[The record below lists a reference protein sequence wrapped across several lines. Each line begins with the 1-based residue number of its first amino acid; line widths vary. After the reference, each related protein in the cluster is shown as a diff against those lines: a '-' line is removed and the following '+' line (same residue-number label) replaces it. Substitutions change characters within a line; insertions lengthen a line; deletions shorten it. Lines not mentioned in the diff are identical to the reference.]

1 MIINFVESLIA
12 SFFFTNYFDLKINKY
27 VYFIINFILISVEI
41 NIDNIFNSYSITL
54 PLLVASTVAVTAY
67 FTVKNKIW
75 EIIFISYLDQLIVGI
90 SIIVSLMLQNIVSND
105 TRVIIGKVLYFLFIY
120 GILFIHKSKNIRLNI
135 LYWKLLTIVVI
146 VFYFAYTIL
155 LQFYLGMKLNQTLVY
170 IILLSLVLSV
180 IGIAV
185 IVYYISELEHKQ
197 QETQFSLQKLEME
210 QSNYQQLNNVSK
222 EIKIMKHDLK
232 HDYALIENYLK
243 EKEYSKIMKIVESRM
258 QEVQEVTT
266 TINSNNNIINAII
279 NYKMMIANSKNIKI
293 NYEINVSS
301 KEYMKDYHLNELLSN
316 LLDNAIDN
324 CSKNDPKIEVFI
336 EEDVFLYLE
345 VINKI
350 NDSVLNKNP
359 DLRTSKLGGN
369 HGHGIKSVKRIVNEY
384 RGSVKFFEK
393 DNKFHASIIIPLN
406 HPH

>member
-27 VYFIINFILISVEI
+27 VYFIINFILISAEI

-146 VFYFAYTIL
+146 VFYFTYTIL

>member
-27 VYFIINFILISVEI
+27 IYFIINFILISAEI
-41 NIDNIFNSYSITL
+41 NIFNCFGDFSIIL
-54 PLLVASTVAVTAY
+54 PLVVVFTATIIAFYAS
-67 FTVKNKIW
+67 KNNLW
-75 EIIFISYLDQLIVGI
+75 EILFISFFDELIVGWA
-90 SIIVSLMLQNIVSND
+90 IIVSLFIDGYVVQEVR
-105 TRVIIGKVLYFLFIY
+105 TVIAKILYFLIVC
-120 GILFIHKSKNIRLNI
+120 LVIHFCKRKEIRVNI
-135 LYWKLLTIVVI
+135 LYWRLLTIVVVI
-146 VFYFAYTIL
+146 FYFAYIIL
-155 LQFYLGMKLNQTLVY
+155 LQFYLGMTLDKGLVFLT
-170 IILLSLVLSV
+170 LLSLGLSV

-185 IVYYISELEHKQ
+185 LVYYISELEHKQ

-258 QEVQEVTT
+258 EEVQEVTT

-279 NYKMMIANSKNIKI
+279 NYKMMIANSKNIKV
-293 NYEINVSS
+293 NYEINVSG

-350 NDSVLNKNP
+350 NDSVLNRNP

>member
-27 VYFIINFILISVEI
+27 VYFIINFILISAEI
-41 NIDNIFNSYSITL
+41 NIFNCLGDFSIIL
-54 PLLVASTVAVTAY
+54 PLVVVFTATIIAFYAS
-67 FTVKNKIW
+67 KNNLW
-75 EIIFISYLDQLIVGI
+75 EILFISFFDELIVGWA
-90 SIIVSLMLQNIVSND
+90 IIVSLFIDGYVVQEVR
-105 TRVIIGKVLYFLFIY
+105 TVIAKILYFLIVC
-120 GILFIHKSKNIRLNI
+120 LVIHFCKRKEIRVNI
-135 LYWKLLTIVVI
+135 LYWRLLTIVVVI
-146 VFYFAYTIL
+146 FYFAYIIL
-155 LQFYLGMKLNQTLVY
+155 LQFYLGMTLDKGLVFLT
-170 IILLSLVLSV
+170 LLSLGLSV

-185 IVYYISELEHKQ
+185 LVYYISELEHKQ

-232 HDYALIENYLK
+232 QDYVLIENYLK
-243 EKEYSKIMKIVESRM
+243 EKEYLKIMKIVESRM

>member
-27 VYFIINFILISVEI
+27 IYFIINFILISAEI
-41 NIDNIFNSYSITL
+41 NIFNCFGDFSIIL
-54 PLLVASTVAVTAY
+54 PLVVVFTATIIAFYAS
-67 FTVKNKIW
+67 KNNLW
-75 EIIFISYLDQLIVGI
+75 EILFISFFDELIVGWA
-90 SIIVSLMLQNIVSND
+90 IIVSLFIDGYVVQEVR
-105 TRVIIGKVLYFLFIY
+105 TVIAKILYFLIVC
-120 GILFIHKSKNIRLNI
+120 LVIHFCKRKEIRVNI
-135 LYWKLLTIVVI
+135 LYWRLLTIVVVI
-146 VFYFAYTIL
+146 FYFAYIIL
-155 LQFYLGMKLNQTLVY
+155 LQFYLRMTLDKGLVFLT
-170 IILLSLVLSV
+170 LLSLGLSV

-185 IVYYISELEHKQ
+185 LVYYISELEHKQ

-258 QEVQEVTT
+258 EEVQEVTT

-279 NYKMMIANSKNIKI
+279 NYKMMIANSKNIKV
-293 NYEINVSS
+293 NYEINVSG

-350 NDSVLNKNP
+350 NDSVLNRNP

>member
-27 VYFIINFILISVEI
+27 VYFIINFILISAEI
-41 NIDNIFNSYSITL
+41 NINNIFNSYSITL